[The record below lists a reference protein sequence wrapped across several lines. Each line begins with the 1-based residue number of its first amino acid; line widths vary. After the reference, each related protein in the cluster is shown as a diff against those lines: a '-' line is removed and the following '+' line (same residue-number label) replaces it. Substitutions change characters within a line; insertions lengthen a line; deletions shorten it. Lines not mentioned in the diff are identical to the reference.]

1 MKIPEWKWEEVG
13 MDFIVGLPRTQRGCD
28 SVWVRVDRL
37 PKGTHLILVKTNYNG
52 PKLVELYV
60 EKIECFPEVPK
71 KKVSDQG
78 TQFMPHF

>member
-1 MKIPEWKWEEVG
+1 
-13 MDFIVGLPRTQRGCD
+13 
-28 SVWVRVDRL
+28 VRVDRL

-60 EKIECFPEVPK
+60 EKIECLPEVPK

-78 TQFMPHF
+78 TQFMPHFWQ